1 VPNVTPMSSMLKEF
15 REFILRGNLVDLA
28 IAVVVGTAF
37 GAVVTA
43 FVADILTPLIAAFGG
58 QPDFSA
64 LTFEIHRST
73 FRYGHFLNALLAFLM
88 VSAVVFF
95 LVLKPVN
102 ALMARRKVDTATDA
116 KTRSCPECLSDIP
129 VAARRCA
136 FCGTAVGPPLNA
148 A

>member
-1 VPNVTPMSSMLKEF
+1 MFKEF

-37 GAVVTA
+37 AAVVTA
-43 FVADILTPLIAAFGG
+43 FVADVLTPLIAAFGG
-58 QPDFSA
+58 QPDFSR
-64 LTFEIHRST
+64 LKFTINGST

-88 VSAVVFF
+88 VAAVVFF

-102 ALMARRKVDTATDA
+102 ALMARRKVDTPSDM

-129 VAARRCA
+129 VAASRCA
-136 FCGTAVGPPLNA
+136 FCTCRVGPPLNA

>member
-1 VPNVTPMSSMLKEF
+1 MSSMLKEF

-28 IAVVVGTAF
+28 VAVVIGTAF

-43 FVADILTPLIAAFGG
+43 LVADVMTPLIAAFGG
-58 QPDFSA
+58 QPDFSR
-64 LTFEIHRST
+64 LKFTINGST

-102 ALMARRKVDTATDA
+102 ALMSRRKVDTPADT

-129 VAARRCA
+129 VAATRCA
-136 FCGTAVGPPLNA
+136 FCTSRIARR
-148 A
+148 

>member
-1 VPNVTPMSSMLKEF
+1 MSPMFKEF

-37 GAVVTA
+37 AAVVTA
-43 FVADILTPLIAAFGG
+43 FVADVLTPLIAAFGG
-58 QPDFSA
+58 QPDFSR
-64 LTFEIHRST
+64 LKFTINGST

-88 VSAVVFF
+88 VAAVVFF

-102 ALMARRKVDTATDA
+102 ALMARRKVDTPSDM

-129 VAARRCA
+129 VAASRCA
-136 FCGTAVGPPLNA
+136 FCTCRVGPPLNA

>member
-1 VPNVTPMSSMLKEF
+1 MAPMLKEF

-43 FVADILTPLIAAFGG
+43 FVADILTPLIGAFGG

-64 LTFEIHRST
+64 LTFKINGST
-73 FRYGHFLNALLAFLM
+73 FRYGHFLNALIAFLM

-102 ALMARRKVDTATDA
+102 TLMARRKVDTPADV

-129 VAARRCA
+129 VGARRCA
-136 FCGTAVGPPLNA
+136 FCTCRVGPPLDA

>member
-1 VPNVTPMSSMLKEF
+1 MLKEF

-43 FVADILTPLIAAFGG
+43 FVTDILTPLIAAFGG
-58 QPDFSA
+58 QPDFSR
-64 LTFEIHRST
+64 LTFTIHNST

-88 VSAVVFF
+88 VAAVVFF

-102 ALMARRKVDTATDA
+102 SLMARRKVDTPADMR
-116 KTRSCPECLSDIP
+116 TRSCPECLSDIP
-129 VAARRCA
+129 VAASRCA
-136 FCGTAVGPPLNA
+136 FCTCRVGPPLNA